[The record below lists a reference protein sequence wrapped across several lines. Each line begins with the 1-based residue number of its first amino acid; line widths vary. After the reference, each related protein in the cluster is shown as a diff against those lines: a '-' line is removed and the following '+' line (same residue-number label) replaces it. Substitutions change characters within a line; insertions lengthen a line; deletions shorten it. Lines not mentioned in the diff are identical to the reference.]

1 MTPPPPPKELIAA
14 RPTEGTNNDETPEAK
29 DVYMGASFSS
39 FSNSF
44 FVFVA
49 AFDVAFA
56 VFPPEF
62 PPWW

>member
-1 MTPPPPPKELIAA
+1 
-14 RPTEGTNNDETPEAK
+14 
-29 DVYMGASFSS
+29 VYVGASFFS

-56 VFPPEF
+56 VVPPEF
-62 PPWW
+62 PSW